1 MVGCGAMACGFSTH
15 PKKAGAVK
23 LAAAVLVV
31 VALLVGCSSP
41 SIKNGQGTY
50 TFADGATY
58 TGEYKDDRFNGQGTI
73 TYADGIAYTGEF
85 KHGEFNGQG
94 TATHPDGTTYTGAFK
109 DDQPNGQGTITYPDG
124 GKRTGE
130 WKDGKLVP

>member
-31 VALLVGCSSP
+31 VVLLVGCSSP
-41 SIKNGQGTY
+41 SIENGQGTY
-50 TFADGATY
+50 TFASGSTY
-58 TGEYKDDRFNGQGTI
+58 TGEFKDGLFNGQGTI
-73 TYADGIAYTGEF
+73 TYA
-85 KHGEFNGQG
+85 NG
-94 TATHPDGTTYTGAFK
+94 DTYS
-109 DDQPNGQGTITYPDG
+109 
-124 GKRTGE
+124 GE